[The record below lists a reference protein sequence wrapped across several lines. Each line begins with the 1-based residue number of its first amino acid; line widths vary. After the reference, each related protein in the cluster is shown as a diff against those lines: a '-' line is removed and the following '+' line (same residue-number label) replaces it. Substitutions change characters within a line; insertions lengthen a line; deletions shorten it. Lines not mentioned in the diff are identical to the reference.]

1 MLRLVS
7 YFMIFVLGALLG
19 SALPSYS
26 LQYQQRLKAQ
36 LDQVRIDLTPFQ
48 DIADEF
54 HGGSLTA
61 LIQHHLKSDDATFH
75 AEGLAIRLMLEN
87 KNDLASANSAL
98 KESPA
103 KQAKFFVENIDYEIA
118 RSTWRSYTP
127 SIVTTPESFK
137 FSVIVG
143 AVLSLLSY
151 ILWRS
156 IRSFTGWVFKAPYR
170 E

>member
-1 MLRLVS
+1 MLRVIS
-7 YFMIFVLGALLG
+7 YFMLFVLGTLLG

-26 LQYQQRLKAQ
+26 FQYQQRLRAQ

-54 HGGSLTA
+54 HGGSLLA
-61 LIQHHLKSDDATFH
+61 LVQHHLKSDDPTFH
-75 AEGLAIRLMLEN
+75 AEGLAIRIMLEN
-87 KNDLASANSAL
+87 KNDLAAAAAAL
-98 KESPA
+98 SESPA
-103 KQAKFFVENIDYEIA
+103 KQARFFVENIDYEIA

-156 IRSFTGWVFKAPYR
+156 IRLFTGWAFKAPYR